1 METEEKSLVVLNDVA
16 LHYLVPIAYSN
27 HGNKADNNAEITK
40 ICTALGIIDHELYL
54 NSALYLITHGIVHRM
69 MTKKPLPYL
78 NQGQLKS

>member
-1 METEEKSLVVLNDVA
+1 METEEKSSVVLNDVA

-69 MTKKPLPYL
+69 KKPLPYL
-78 NQGQLKS
+78 NRGQLKS